1 MLLDSPLVGV
11 KLYSD
16 LPEQGTW
23 FQVIRMVTTVISN
36 LLVKK
41 AFHKQNSNLSRLL
54 ISFIKHVKIYEI

>member
-1 MLLDSPLVGV
+1 MLLDSPLVDV

-16 LPEQGTW
+16 LPEQRTW
-23 FQVIRMVTTVISN
+23 FQVICVVTTVIPN
-36 LLVKK
+36 LLVKT